1 MATQVPRSLLT
12 HNLWAGVA
20 HVVVAVTAL
29 VLTLARGDKTW
40 RAIVTAPEFL
50 VPETCDTCLDPDSCA
65 RPATCYVPETLSNVD
80 KVVAVNDS
88 FQQERS
94 LYSISLG
101 WVVVVFA
108 TLTATFHFLLATAFK
123 KQYLQG
129 LSQFRNR
136 ARWIEYMITASIMTF
151 AIANASGIRDAAT
164 LNFMFFL
171 TVGIMMSGYAIEN
184 GPVKLQTAFGDVTTA
199 TRNDKIFL
207 FGLGTVLYFSLFTP
221 IITRF
226 FRFAAFYRREKEGI
240 DAFYDRFIEREE
252 DAPDAIP
259 WFVYAIVISLAL
271 FYFSFAVAFGFGY
284 QIFSRSLSLD
294 QFLTGERI
302 FIWLSFASKLTLS
315 FLILFGVFRDD
326 SPGNVK

>member
-1 MATQVPRSLLT
+1 MVVEVPRSLIT
-12 HNLWAGVA
+12 HNLWAGIA
-20 HVVVAVTAL
+20 HIIVAVTAL

-40 RAIVTAPEFL
+40 RAIVTAPEF
-50 VPETCDTCLDPDSCA
+50 VV
-65 RPATCYVPETLSNVD
+65 PATCDPCSDANSCERPAQCFVPDTLSNVD

-94 LYSISLG
+94 VYSISLG
-101 WVVVVFA
+101 WVVVTFA

-123 KQYLQG
+123 TEYLQD
-129 LSQFRNR
+129 LSRFRNR

-151 AIANASGIRDAAT
+151 AIANASGLRDAAT

-184 GPVKLQTAFGDVTTA
+184 GPVKLQTAFGDVSTA

-207 FGLGTVLYFSLFTP
+207 FGVGTVLFISLFAP

-226 FRFAAFYRREKEGI
+226 FRFAAFYRREKDDI
-240 DAFYDRFIEREE
+240 DAFYDRFIQRQE

-259 WFVYAIVISLAL
+259 WFVYGIVISLAL

-284 QIFSRSLSLD
+284 QIFSRSLSL
-294 QFLTGERI
+294 QRFLTGERI

-315 FLILFGVFRDD
+315 FLILFGIFRDD